1 MALKNIADLI
11 GFQDSQSAQ
20 DASRKAT
27 SGKLPVSIDTTAVRT
42 TREVSSGA
50 TESSRLLQVV
60 SRYVPS
66 EVLPHLCFV
75 RLEDRQLRLIVS
87 NAAAAT
93 RRRFSG
99 RQVKQGLAKAEGL
112 QVDKVSVHVKPSEEA
127 PYRQRRTKARPAA
140 VSEST
145 IKLIE
150 SAAAS
155 AEKSAETD
163 WVNGAA
169 NTSDAEP
176 EKDPLAT
183 ALKRLAQALATRR

>member
-1 MALKNIADLI
+1 M
-11 GFQDSQSAQ
+11 
-20 DASRKAT
+20 
-27 SGKLPVSIDTTAVRT
+27 
-42 TREVSSGA
+42 
-50 TESSRLLQVV
+50 
-60 SRYVPS
+60 
-66 EVLPHLCFV
+66 
-75 RLEDRQLRLIVS
+75 
-87 NAAAAT
+87 
-93 RRRFSG
+93 
-99 RQVKQGLAKAEGL
+99 
-112 QVDKVSVHVKPSEEA
+112 DKVSVHVKPSEEA